1 MILSMKYVKFLLIAL
16 IAIFVAVPTFSN
28 GQILSK
34 KEDLKDLNSKT
45 LMVVLENNSMIDLT
59 LRQAV
64 EKEWT
69 LSKIEFCDLDRF
81 EKIKTDTSYY
91 FLMRVKGIFKKERE
105 PSIEFLSLL
114 KGGEDAYMGLDKMYD
129 VLTLPFQYIDD
140 PDGYIIPYIDA
151 YINVIQAHV
160 VRVQKKKIAAT
171 LGISWYSNRLQELR
185 GKRVLVN
192 KLDLNS
198 NVTVDEANRILG
210 NGGKVVDEDEIYEAI
225 DNKKGETAYTI
236 CIGPEEGDRYGSYC
250 YKMVISADSHDIY
263 YYRKQK
269 ITSKNS
275 KGFLPEDLK
284 KIAIPNG
291 YEL

>member
-129 VLTLPFQYIDD
+129 VLTLPFQHIDD

-151 YINVIQAHV
+151 YINIIQAHV

-250 YKMVISADSHDIY
+250 YKMVISTDSHDIY

>member
-91 FLMRVKGIFKKERE
+91 FLIRVKGIFKKERE

-151 YINVIQAHV
+151 YINIIQAHV